1 MATALLNSDIL
12 TRINEPSLIQRI
24 TKFASLIDKPYD
36 TQKSPQNELE
46 KSVAKY
52 LSLSSEKTTDAA
64 RRKDRQVEFVKA
76 IDLM

>member
-1 MATALLNSDIL
+1 
-12 TRINEPSLIQRI
+12 LIQRI
-24 TKFASLIDKPYD
+24 TKFASLIEKPFD
-36 TQKSPQNELE
+36 PQKVPQDELE